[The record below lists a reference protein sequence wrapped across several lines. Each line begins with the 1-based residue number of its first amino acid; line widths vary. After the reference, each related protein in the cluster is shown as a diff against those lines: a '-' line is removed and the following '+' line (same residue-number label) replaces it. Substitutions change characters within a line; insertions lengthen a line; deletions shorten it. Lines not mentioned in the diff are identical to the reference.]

1 MLQDFLLHFQYHWNF
16 MRNIK
21 YCLMLHD
28 FLIKFEY
35 HWNFIRNVKH
45 FFILHNVLIKFEYHW
60 SFLRN
65 IEYCLML
72 HDFLINFIS
81 ICLILHFA
89 FFAWVPQLFVS
100 SNSVN
105 KQTIINF
112 NLICIWYWLAPVGRI
127 MGHKKDTTFDDQCS
141 LALCFVFLLWFNQ

>member
-1 MLQDFLLHFQYHWNF
+1 MLQNFLL
-16 MRNIK
+16 
-21 YCLMLHD
+21 
-28 FLIKFEY
+28 
-35 HWNFIRNVKH
+35 
-45 FFILHNVLIKFEYHW
+45 KFEYHW
-60 SFLRN
+60 SFMRN

-72 HDFLINFIS
+72 HNFLINFIS

-127 MGHKKDTTFDDQCS
+127 MGHKKIQLLMINVVLHYASFSFSGLTNNISWFELFMTIHNSRKYKNSSEFD
-141 LALCFVFLLWFNQ
+141 